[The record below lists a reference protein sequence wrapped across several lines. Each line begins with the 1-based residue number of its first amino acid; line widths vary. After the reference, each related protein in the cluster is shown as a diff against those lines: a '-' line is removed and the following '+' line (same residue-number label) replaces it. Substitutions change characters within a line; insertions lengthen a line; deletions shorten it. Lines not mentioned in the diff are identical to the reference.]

1 MREHARPPGGAGTL
15 AAAPQ
20 HTWSRTFPATPE
32 HVGRARRFLAGLLGD
47 SPAAGDAQVC
57 LSEVVTNAIQRSRSA
72 RPAGQFTVRATVR
85 RGRLRAEVED
95 EGGPWAPSGE
105 RDGQHGR
112 GLLIVGCL
120 AHDWGITGGG
130 GANRVVW
137 FECDQ
142 P

>member
-95 EGGPWAPSGE
+95 EGGPRAPPGE

-120 AHDWGITGGG
+120 ARDWGITGD
-130 GANRVVW
+130 GASRTVW